1 MAENLMQGKKGLIMG
16 VANKKSIAWSIAQ
29 KMQQQGAE
37 LAFTYQDEQVA
48 RKVIPLFE
56 ELGAEFYERLDVLD
70 DQQFT
75 QVFTK
80 LDDYFAGELD
90 FLVHAIAG
98 GPKKSELKG
107 KYVATSRTG
116 FTKAM
121 EISVYSFTKAL
132 QLAQPL
138 MEGRNSTAITLSY
151 YGSEKV
157 MPNYNVMGVAKA
169 ALEASVAYL
178 ADDFGEDGI
187 RVNALSPGPVLTRA
201 ACGISD
207 FRGLLKAFSER
218 APMKRLVKRE
228 EIAKSALYLLSD
240 LSQGVTGEIIH
251 IDAGY
256 NIIG

>member
-1 MAENLMQGKKGLIMG
+1 MTQNLMQGKKGLVMG
-16 VANKKSIAWSIAQ
+16 VANNKSIAWKIAQ
-29 KMQQQGAE
+29 QMHKQGAE
-37 LAFTYQDEQVA
+37 LAFTYQNEQVA
-48 RKVIPLFE
+48 KKVIPLFD
-56 ELGAEFYERLDVLD
+56 ELGAEFYEELDVLD

-75 QVFTK
+75 QVFNK
-80 LDDYFAGELD
+80 LNDYFNGELD

-98 GPKKSELKG
+98 GPNKDELQG
-107 KYVATSRTG
+107 KYVATSREG
-116 FTKAM
+116 FIKAM
-121 EISVYSFTKAL
+121 EVSVYSFTKAL

-138 MEGRNSTAITLSY
+138 MKGRDSSAITLSY

-169 ALEASVAYL
+169 ALESSVAYL
-178 ADDFGEDGI
+178 ADDFGEEGI

-218 APMKRLVKRE
+218 APMKRLVKGE

-251 IDAGY
+251 VDGGY